1 MQSSCNWLQTFNMFC
16 SIKSVV
22 VTVVSRVHIFFSNFC
37 RKSWCGGNDF
47 FSMNRSPSW
56 LTFRWLCPN
65 MVEKG
70 IWAGTIEYFKQ
81 GRGNGYFTWSIFGI
95 TSENKHPSK
104 GDGFCKISYI
114 VCADVKTVSLSWLL
128 FPDSFDDNCHLFLGV
143 FFRVLIPANPH
154 QSITLL
160 SRVERWTTEFLHE
173 PVIENL
179 YNPWNVDF
187 GKVNCLIKGN
197 HNIISWDLSIF
208 YFLYFRFQKF

>member
-1 MQSSCNWLQTFNMFC
+1 
-16 SIKSVV
+16 
-22 VTVVSRVHIFFSNFC
+22 
-37 RKSWCGGNDF
+37 
-47 FSMNRSPSW
+47 
-56 LTFRWLCPN
+56 

-160 SRVERWTTEFLHE
+160 SRVER
-173 PVIENL
+173 
-179 YNPWNVDF
+179 
-187 GKVNCLIKGN
+187 
-197 HNIISWDLSIF
+197 
-208 YFLYFRFQKF
+208 